1 MNLKEKVID
10 MLKNLSGQPDIREE
24 DSLANDL
31 GIDSLGMVTLLVAL
45 EEMLS
50 AELEETDMDPF
61 ALATVEDVI
70 ALAERYAHE
79 N

>member
-61 ALATVEDVI
+61 ALTTVEDVI